1 MTLTEWRLAFR
12 VDENAYYYNAGATVK
27 EIKKELLFLNDTSN
41 FHSPSKKSK
50 ERMTN
55 KDSGLTGIVD
65 FVGHVRT
72 LPADL
77 RIGV

>member
-12 VDENAYYYNAGATVK
+12 VGENAYYDAGATVK
-27 EIKKELLFLNDTSN
+27 EIKKELLFLYDTSN
-41 FHSPSKKSK
+41 FHTPSKKSK
-50 ERMTN
+50 ERMMTN
-55 KDSGLTGIVD
+55 KDAGLTGIVD

-77 RIGV
+77 GIGV